1 MAHPH
6 WLLKR
11 VAELEK
17 ELVSQEKLVAAYQ
30 IIVNDIYIKEASKEE
45 KKYLKENNICVK
57 KRLKKLDAK
66 AELLKKIPELEI
78 AYRHRWE
85 DYDK

>member
-1 MAHPH
+1 M
-6 WLLKR
+6 
-11 VAELEK
+11 
-17 ELVSQEKLVAAYQ
+17 Q
-30 IIVNDIYIKEASKEE
+30 
-45 KKYLKENNICVK
+45 
-57 KRLKKLDAK
+57 KRLKKLHAK